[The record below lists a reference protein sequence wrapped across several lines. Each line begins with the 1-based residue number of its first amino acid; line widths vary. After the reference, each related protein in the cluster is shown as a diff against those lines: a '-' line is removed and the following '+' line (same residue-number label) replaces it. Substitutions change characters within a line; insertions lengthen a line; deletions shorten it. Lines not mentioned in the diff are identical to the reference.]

1 MSKPPLTPHPAIAAE
16 THLTVIYESPC
27 HLSPRFNSE
36 SWFILFIFH
45 HAQESLSRAEDQSHL
60 IFPSPSF
67 SAISGGCSGWDRAR
81 RLTILSSKWMYP
93 RASRGP
99 VRVEEEM
106 RLRELHAP
114 KILHMRLQSWG
125 PQPVSYTYVGLWEVS
140 ITSPFILPKI
150 IRISGQLR
158 KKKKNSLTY
167 VTLKYLSARKIRS
180 NFVLFYFKSTL
191 ANKIKL
197 NTGRMLSER

>member
-1 MSKPPLTPHPAIAAE
+1 MAE
-16 THLTVIYESPC
+16 TEL
-27 HLSPRFNSE
+27 
-36 SWFILFIFH
+36 
-45 HAQESLSRAEDQSHL
+45 ED
-60 IFPSPSF
+60 SPSL
-67 SAISGGCSGWDRAR
+67 AENECTPGLQED
-81 RLTILSSKWMYP
+81 L
-93 RASRGP
+93 
-99 VRVEEEM
+99 RVEEEM

-114 KILHMRLQSWG
+114 KMFILNMRLQSWG

-180 NFVLFYFKSTL
+180 SFVLFYFKSTL
-191 ANKIKL
+191 ANKTKL